1 MNKKNTK
8 PVGPILFVLLMA
20 LCLILPETLCAQQL
34 KNLVGTV
41 TDATTGDPIPGVSI
55 KLKRNNA
62 VVATDANG
70 KYGLRVGNADYLIF
84 SYVGYESRTLLVG
97 DKTTLNVP
105 LKPVYNALNE
115 VVVIGYGSVKKSDL
129 TGSVGQVNMDDLTKA
144 PVASFAE
151 ALAGRIAGV
160 QVSSSDGQPGVGMD
174 IVIRGA
180 NSLTQ
185 SNSPLYVID
194 GFPIEEPDN
203 AALNPDDILSINI
216 LKDASAT
223 AIYGSRGANG
233 VIIIETK
240 KGKIGKPLVALS
252 SSFGFQQPL
261 KKIEMMNAY
270 EFVKLQ
276 KEISAV
282 NAEANYFQNGRDL
295 EFYRTAESIDWQD
308 KVIKQSPMQ
317 IHNISLR
324 GGNTQTRYAISGS
337 VFDQEGIILNTGS
350 KRYQGRIAVDQTIS
364 KKIKVGLTANY
375 SQITRSGQLVA
386 AGGNANFTA
395 YMMYRTWAYRP
406 TTGTDVRLEDYDD
419 DPDNTNV
426 SDIRINPVVSSLN
439 DYTHTGTTDFMANA
453 YLQYDILKDLT
464 LKVTGTASTRKS
476 KLDRFFNSKTPQG
489 SPLNRF
495 NSLGVNGSVRY
506 SDNDVW
512 SNENILTY
520 NKAFNKDHKL
530 TVMGGF
536 SIQSTSSN
544 SYGYS
549 AQRLP
554 NEALGM
560 PGLDEGTP
568 FGGVAN
574 ESDNALMSFYGRAE
588 YNYKSKYL
596 LTATYRADGSSKFYM
611 ANRWGY
617 FPSAA
622 AAWNMHNEPFMKALP
637 MTSNA
642 KLRLSYGVT
651 GNNRIGDFDY
661 FSNLALPMGNSYSF
675 NNGTPTQSIVLS
687 KLGNPKL
694 KWESTQQT
702 NIGYDLGLFKNKIE
716 LTVEVYRKTTKDLL
730 LNADMPA
737 SSGYAKA
744 FKNIGSIR
752 NDGMEFSLNTINIS
766 NKNFSWSSNF
776 NIAFNRNKVL
786 ALARNQERMFS
797 TVRVGQ
803 DSPQL
808 YVSEIGKP
816 AGLFYG
822 RIFDGVYQFEDF
834 DSPSPGIYVLKK
846 GIPGNGQTVPIQPGH
861 IKYRDI
867 NGDGTVD
874 DADMTVIGSGQP
886 LHTGGFLN
894 NLGYKGFSLNVFLQW
909 SYGNQIY
916 NANRMM
922 LDGNYLGLANTNQYA
937 SYINRW
943 SPENPTNA
951 NYKPGGHGPAGAQS
965 TRVLEDG
972 SYLRLKTVSLGYS
985 IPSKYIKRFYLSNL
999 SLVVSAQ
1006 NLYTF
1011 TKYSGMDPEVSV
1023 LNSVLTPGFD
1033 YSAYPQARTLNFALK
1048 ASF

>member
-1 MNKKNTK
+1 MDKKSTK
-8 PVGPILFVLLMA
+8 PVKPILFVLLIAMCF
-20 LCLILPETLCAQQL
+20 LVPGSLKAQQL
-34 KNLVGTV
+34 KNLIGAV
-41 TDATTGDPIPGVSI
+41 TDAATGDPIPSVSI
-55 KLKRNNA
+55 KLKRTNA
-62 VVATDANG
+62 VIATDVNG
-70 KYGLRVGNADYLIF
+70 KYGIKVSNTDVLTF
-84 SYVGYESRTLLVG
+84 SYLGYESRTVTVG
-97 DKTTLNVP
+97 EKAVLNVA
-105 LKPVYNALNE
+105 LKLVPNSLNE

-129 TGSVGQVNMDDLTKA
+129 TGSVGLVNMDDLNKA

-240 KGKIGKPLVALS
+240 KGKIGKPVIALS
-252 SSFGFQQPL
+252 SSFGFQQPQ
-261 KKIEMMNAY
+261 KTIKMMNAY

-276 KEISAV
+276 TEISAT
-282 NAEANYFQNGRDL
+282 NAAASYFQNGRDL

-308 KVIKQSPMQ
+308 KVIRQSPMQ
-317 IHNISLR
+317 IHNVSLR
-324 GGNTQTRYAISGS
+324 GGNAQTRYAISGS

-350 KRYQGRIAVDQTIS
+350 DRYQGRIAIDQTIS

-375 SQITRSGQLVA
+375 SNITRSGQLVA

-395 YMMYRTWAYRP
+395 FMMYRTWAYRP
-406 TTGTDVRLEDYDD
+406 TTGTDVKLEDYDD

-439 DYTHTGTTDFMANA
+439 DYTRTGTTDFMANA
-453 YLQYDILKDLT
+453 YLQYDILKELT
-464 LKVTGTASTRKS
+464 LKITGTTSSRKS
-476 KLDRFFNSKTPQG
+476 RLDRFYNSKTPQG

-495 NSLGVNGSVRY
+495 NSLGVNGSIRY

-520 NKAFNKDHKL
+520 NKIINKDHKL
-530 TVMGGF
+530 TLMGGF
-536 SIQSTSSN
+536 SIQSTASS
-544 SYGYS
+544 SYGYA

-560 PGLDEGTP
+560 PGLDEGSP
-568 FGGVAN
+568 FGGVAT

-611 ANRWGY
+611 ENRWGY

-622 AAWNMHNEPFMKALP
+622 LAWNMQNESFMKALP
-637 MTSNA
+637 MVSNS
-642 KLRLSYGVT
+642 KLRISYGVT

-661 FSNLALPMGNSYSF
+661 FSNLGLPMGNSYSF
-675 NNGTPTQSIVLS
+675 NNGTPTQSVVLS
-687 KLGNPKL
+687 KLGNQKL
-694 KWESTQQT
+694 KWESTFQS

-716 LTVEVYRKTTKDLL
+716 FTVDVYRKTTKDLL

-752 NDGMEFSLNTINIS
+752 NDGVEFSLGTVNIS

-776 NIAFNRNKVL
+776 NIAFNRNKVM

-822 RIFDGVYQFEDF
+822 RIFDGVYQYEDF
-834 DSPSPGIYVLKK
+834 ENPSPGIYVLKT

-874 DADMTVIGSGQP
+874 DSDMTVIGSGQP

-894 NLGYKGFSLNVFLQW
+894 NLSYKGLSLNIFLQW

-937 SYINRW
+937 SYTNRW

-972 SYLRLKTVSLGYS
+972 SYLRLKTVSLGYA
-985 IPSKYIKRFYLSNL
+985 IPARYIKKLYLTGL
-999 SLVVSAQ
+999 SFVVSAQ

-1011 TKYSGMDPEVSV
+1011 TNYSGMDPEVSV

-1048 ASF
+1048 AAF

>member
-97 DKTTLNVP
+97 DKTTLNVL

-453 YLQYDILKDLT
+453 YLQYDILKDLS
-464 LKVTGTASTRKS
+464 LKVTGTASSRKS

-622 AAWNMHNEPFMKALP
+622 AAWNMHNESFMKALP
-637 MTSNA
+637 MISNS

-752 NDGMEFSLNTINIS
+752 NDGMEFSLNTVNIS

-834 DSPSPGIYVLKK
+834 DSPSPGMYVLKK

-951 NYKPGGHGPAGAQS
+951 NFKPGGHGPAGAQS

-972 SYLRLKTVSLGYS
+972 SYLRFKTVSLGYS

>member
-1 MNKKNTK
+1 MDRKITK
-8 PVGPILFVLLMA
+8 LVKLCVFVSFLTMFFVTPLVA
-20 LCLILPETLCAQQL
+20 TAQQL
-34 KNLVGTV
+34 KNIVGTV
-41 TDATTGDPIPGVSI
+41 TDASTGETIPAVSI
-55 KLKRNNA
+55 KLKRTNA
-62 VVATDANG
+62 VVTTDGNG
-70 KYGLRVGNADYLIF
+70 KYGIRANDKDYLIF
-84 SYVGYESRTLLVG
+84 SYVGYETKTLIVG
-97 DKTTLNVP
+97 TKTTLNVA
-105 LKPVYNALNE
+105 LKSVPNALNE
-115 VVVIGYGSVKKSDL
+115 VVVIGYGAVKKSDL
-129 TGSVGQVNMDDLTKA
+129 TGSVGIVNMEDLTKA

-151 ALAGRIAGV
+151 ALAGRVAGV

-240 KGKIGKPLVALS
+240 KGKIGKPVVGLS
-252 SSFGFQQPL
+252 SSFGFQQPQ
-261 KKIEMMNAY
+261 KTIEMMNAY

-276 KEISAV
+276 TEISAT
-282 NAEANYFQNGRDL
+282 NAAASYFQNGRNL

-308 KVIKQSPMQ
+308 KVLRQAPMQ

-324 GGNTQTRYAISGS
+324 GGTSQTRYSISGS
-337 VFDQEGIILNTGS
+337 IFDQQGIILNTGS
-350 KRYQGRIAVDQTIS
+350 NRYQGRVTIDQTIS
-364 KKIKVGLTANY
+364 KKIKVGITANY
-375 SQITRSGQLVA
+375 SQIMRNGQLVA

-395 YMMYRTWAYRP
+395 FMMYRTWAYRP
-406 TTGTDVRLEDYDD
+406 TTGTNVSLVDYDD

-426 SDIRINPVVSSLN
+426 SDLRINPVVSSLN
-439 DYTHTGTTDFMANA
+439 DYTRTGTTDFTANA
-453 YLQYDILKDLT
+453 YLQYDILKDLS
-464 LKVTGTASTRKS
+464 LKITGTTNSKKS

-495 NSLGVNGSVRY
+495 NNLGVNGSVRY
-506 SDNDVW
+506 ADNAIW

-536 SIQSTSSN
+536 SIQSSSSN
-544 SYGYS
+544 AYGYS
-549 AQRLP
+549 AQGIP
-554 NEALGM
+554 NEELGM
-560 PGLDEGTP
+560 PGLEEGKP
-568 FGGVAN
+568 FGTVAN
-574 ESDNALMSFYGRAE
+574 ASDNALMSFYGRME

-622 AAWNMHNEPFMKALP
+622 FAWNMQKEGFMKSWRKV
-637 MTSNA
+637 SNA
-642 KLRLSYGVT
+642 KLRISYGVT

-694 KWESTQQT
+694 KWESTEQA
-702 NIGYDLGLFKNKIE
+702 NIGYDLGLFNNRIE
-716 LTVEVYRKTTKDLL
+716 FTVDLYRKTTRDLL

-737 SSGYAKA
+737 ASGYAKA

-752 NDGMEFSLNTINIS
+752 NDGMEYSLNTINIS
-766 NKNFSWSSNF
+766 SKTFNWSTGF
-776 NIAFNRNKVL
+776 NISFNKNKVL
-786 ALARNQERMFS
+786 ELARNQERMFS

-822 RIFDGVYQFEDF
+822 RIFDGVYQYEDF
-834 DSPSPGIYVLKK
+834 ENPSPGVYVLKK
-846 GIPGNGQTVPIQPGH
+846 NVPGNGQTIPIQPGH

-867 NGDGTVD
+867 NGDGVVD
-874 DADMTVIGSGQP
+874 DNDMTVIGSGQP

-894 NLGYKGFSLNVFLQW
+894 NLSYKGISLSVFLQW

-943 SPENPTNA
+943 SPENPTNE

-972 SYLRLKTVSLGYS
+972 SYIRLKTVSLGYS
-985 IPSKYIKRFYLSNL
+985 IPAKYIKRMYMSSL

-1011 TKYSGMDPEVSV
+1011 TNYSGMDPEVSV

>member
-1 MNKKNTK
+1 MDRKTTK
-8 PVGPILFVLLMA
+8 LVKLCVFVSFLMMVFVTP
-20 LCLILPETLCAQQL
+20 LTAQQL
-34 KNLVGTV
+34 KNVVGTV
-41 TDATTGDPIPGVSI
+41 TDANTGETIPAVSI
-55 KLKRNNA
+55 KLKRTNA
-62 VVATDANG
+62 VITTDANG
-70 KYGLRVGNADYLIF
+70 KYGIRANDKDYLIF
-84 SYVGYESRTLLVG
+84 SYVGYETRTLMVG
-97 DKTTLNVP
+97 AKTTLNVA
-105 LKPVYNALNE
+105 LKSVPNALNE
-115 VVVIGYGSVKKSDL
+115 VVVIGYGAVKKSDL
-129 TGSVGQVNMDDLTKA
+129 TGSVGIVNMDDLIKA

-194 GFPIEEPDN
+194 GFPVEEPDN

-240 KGKIGKPLVALS
+240 KGKIGKPVVALS
-252 SSFGFQQPL
+252 NSFGFQQPQ
-261 KKIEMMNAY
+261 KTIKMMNAY

-276 KEISAV
+276 TEISAT
-282 NAEANYFQNGRDL
+282 NAAASYFQNGRNL

-308 KVIKQSPMQ
+308 KVLRQAPMQ

-324 GGNTQTRYAISGS
+324 GGTSQTRYSISGS
-337 VFDQEGIILNTGS
+337 IFDQEGIILNTGS
-350 KRYQGRIAVDQTIS
+350 NRYQGRVTIDQTIS
-364 KKIKVGLTANY
+364 KKIKVGVTANY
-375 SQITRSGQLVA
+375 SKIMRNGQLVA

-395 YMMYRTWAYRP
+395 FMMYRTWAYRP
-406 TTGTDVRLEDYDD
+406 TTGTNVNLIDYDD

-426 SDIRINPVVSSLN
+426 SDLRINPVVSSLN
-439 DYTHTGTTDFMANA
+439 DYTRTGTTDFTANA
-453 YLQYDILKDLT
+453 YLQYDILKELS
-464 LKVTGTASTRKS
+464 LKITGTTNSKKS

-495 NSLGVNGSVRY
+495 NSLGVNGSVR
-506 SDNDVW
+506 NLENEIW

-520 NKAFNKDHKL
+520 NKTFNKDHKL

-536 SIQSTSSN
+536 SIQSSSSN

-549 AQRLP
+549 AQGLP
-554 NEALGM
+554 NEELGM
-560 PGLDEGTP
+560 PGLDEGKP

-574 ESDNALMSFYGRAE
+574 ASDNALMSLYGRIE

-622 AAWNMHNEPFMKALP
+622 FAWNMQKEYFMKSW
-637 MTSNA
+637 TKISNA
-642 KLRLSYGVT
+642 KLRISYGVT

-694 KWESTQQT
+694 KWESTEQA
-702 NIGYDLGLFKNKIE
+702 NIGYDLGLFNNRLE
-716 LTVEVYRKTTKDLL
+716 FTVDVYRKTTRDLL

-737 SSGYAKA
+737 ASGYAKA

-752 NDGMEFSLNTINIS
+752 NDGMEYSLNTINIS
-766 NKNFSWSSNF
+766 SKTFNWSTGF
-776 NIAFNRNKVL
+776 NISFNKNKVL

-822 RIFDGVYQFEDF
+822 RIFDGVYQYEDF
-834 DSPSPGIYVLKK
+834 ENPSPGVYVLKK
-846 GIPGNGQTVPIQPGH
+846 NVPGNGQTVPIQPGH

-867 NGDGTVD
+867 NGDGVVD
-874 DADMTVIGSGQP
+874 DNDMTVIGSGQP

-894 NLGYKGFSLNVFLQW
+894 NLSYKGISLSVFLQW

-937 SYINRW
+937 SYVNRW
-943 SPENPTNA
+943 SPENPTNE

-972 SYLRLKTVSLGYS
+972 SYIRLKTVSLGYS
-985 IPSKYIKRFYLSNL
+985 IPSRYIKKMYMSSL

-1011 TKYSGMDPEVSV
+1011 TNYSGMDPEVSV